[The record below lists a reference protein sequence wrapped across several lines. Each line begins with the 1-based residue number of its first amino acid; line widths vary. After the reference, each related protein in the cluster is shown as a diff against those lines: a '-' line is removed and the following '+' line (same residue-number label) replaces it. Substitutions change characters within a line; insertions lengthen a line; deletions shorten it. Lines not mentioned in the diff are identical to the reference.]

1 MFEAKLFRL
10 FEVFRNYDS
19 KKDLMKKYGR
29 WTGFK
34 TSKKDSRGLFRQ
46 GLYTFMKTCRIFQL
60 MSFDSFTTNKTLLQN
75 LFSWFC
81 LVNRYQNKRFQGSIL
96 EMKRSQ
102 KSVLTKNLSKMITKI
117 CWIDF

>member
-1 MFEAKLFRL
+1 
-10 FEVFRNYDS
+10 
-19 KKDLMKKYGR
+19 MKKYGR
-29 WTGFK
+29 WTGFE
-34 TSKKDSRGLFRQ
+34 TSKKDSKRTLNRQ
-46 GLYTFMKTCRIFQL
+46 GLYTITKTCRIFQL
-60 MSFDSFTTNKTLLQN
+60 MSFEFFSTNKKTSAKP
-75 LFSWFC
+75 FSCFC